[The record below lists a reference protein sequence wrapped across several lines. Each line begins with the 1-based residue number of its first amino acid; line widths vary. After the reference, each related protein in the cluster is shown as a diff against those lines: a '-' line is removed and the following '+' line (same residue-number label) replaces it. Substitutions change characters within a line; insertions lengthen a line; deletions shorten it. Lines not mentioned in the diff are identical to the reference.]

1 MEARPLIATPQTDA
15 ILRKRYW
22 KLGAK
27 AQAEGVKREACPCN
41 GMIKGWW
48 LEGWDW
54 QAAFQAATP
63 IESPRA

>member
-1 MEARPLIATPQTDA
+1 MKIRALIATPHTDA
-15 ILRKRYW
+15 VLRKRYW

-27 AQAEGVKREACPCN
+27 AHADGVKREDCPCD

-54 QAAFQAATP
+54 EAMLQTATP
-63 IESPRA
+63 IPD